1 MTTTTL
7 RRLPV
12 PVSQPP
18 YDDELPE
25 RLELPTQGALALQF
39 ELPSR
44 LPLEPAPPRL
54 TLVPTPRPDAAPD
67 ADAWAAPQHTPSAD
81 LPEPRQW
88 AARLAQAVVEVAA
101 GDRPAAQL
109 VRWTSLDVYT
119 QLQGAVR
126 RAGRSGALARLRTPS
141 AAVRS
146 VHVSAPADGVAEVCA
161 VVEHGPR
168 RRALALRLEGR
179 DGRWQCTALQL
190 G

>member
-1 MTTTTL
+1 MTTML

-12 PVSQPP
+12 PVCQPP

-25 RLELPTQGALALQF
+25 RVELPTQGALALQF

-54 TLVPTPRPDAAPD
+54 SLVPTLAEDRVNE
-67 ADAWAAPQHTPSAD
+67 ADAWAEAQHTSSDA

-101 GDRPAAQL
+101 GGRPAAQL

-119 QLQGAVR
+119 QLQRAVG
-126 RAGRSGALARLRTPS
+126 RAGSSGALARLRTPV

-161 VVEHGPR
+161 VVEQGPR
-168 RRALALRLEGR
+168 RRALALRLEGK
-179 DGRWQCTALQL
+179 DGRWQCTALQF